1 MIPMKAQTIIV
12 PLSEGFEEMEAV
24 VLVDVL
30 RRAGLQAVSAATGT
44 DRLVHGAHAI
54 DIVADALWD
63 EVADRDFDA
72 IAIPGGMGGTRINQ
86 ADARV
91 LQKVSSLHAAGKLVA
106 AICAGP
112 LVLQAAGVFEKG
124 DRATCYPGLQESEFT
139 VAEWVD
145 APVVENGSVIT
156 SQGPGTA
163 YAFGLAIVQHLR
175 GKAVRSIVA
184 EAMVLK

>member
-30 RRAGLQAVSAATGT
+30 RRAGLQVVTAATGT

-124 DRATCYPGLQESEFT
+124 DKATCYPGLQESEFT
-139 VAEWVD
+139 DAEWVD
-145 APVVENGSVIT
+145 APVVENGGVIT